1 MKSAAK
7 IVLIAAA
14 LGLCLGAT
22 AHAQTLKKYVM
33 PDGRVVYSDQ
43 PVPGGKLM
51 GEIAPPPPV
60 DPAAR
65 AKAEETAR
73 RDREAAK
80 SSGARIEERGA
91 QQKTVE
97 QLQANLDA
105 AKRNL
110 EQGVEPLPGE
120 RTGTAGGA
128 SRLNDDYWARQEANK
143 KKVEAAQ
150 RALDDAL
157 AQQRR

>member
-1 MKSAAK
+1 MKTAAK
-7 IVLIAAA
+7 FISIAAI
-14 LGLCLGAT
+14 LGLCIGAT
-22 AHAQTLKKYVM
+22 AYAQALQKYVM
-33 PDGRVVYSDQ
+33 PDGRVVYSDK
-43 PVPGGKLM
+43 PVPGGKLV

-65 AKAEETAR
+65 AKAEEAAR

-80 SSGARIEERGA
+80 ASSTRVEERRA
-91 QQKTVE
+91 QRKTVQ
-97 QLQANLDA
+97 QLQAELDE

-128 SRLNDDYWARQEANK
+128 SRLNDAYWARQQANK

-150 RALDDAL
+150 RALDEAL
-157 AQQRR
+157 AQRR

>member
-22 AHAQTLKKYVM
+22 AYAQTLKKYVM

-43 PVPGGKLM
+43 PVPGGKLV

-65 AKAEETAR
+65 AKAEEAAR
-73 RDREAAK
+73 RDRDAAK
-80 SSGARIEERGA
+80 SSNAGIEQRSA
-91 QQKTVE
+91 QQKTVQ
-97 QLQANLDA
+97 QLQAELDA

-128 SRLNDDYWARQEANK
+128 SRLNDEYWARQQANK
-143 KKVEAAQ
+143 KIVEAAQ
-150 RALDDAL
+150 RALDEAL
-157 AQQRR
+157 AQRR